1 MESVADVVEALKSKG
16 SEKTQ
21 ATYVRHGMP
30 ADKVLGVSVADLKP
44 IAKQIKGKQTLIQD
58 VFETGI
64 MDAMYLAGMV
74 ADGSLLN
81 PEKLGAWAELAR
93 GMNMIAEYSV
103 PWVVLDHPQRL
114 EIASSWMDSG
124 DDHRAT
130 IGWTIL
136 TGMVATEPDSALDLD
151 LLRSRMAQ
159 AIREISSSSD
169 RLKLAMNS
177 YVIAVGCYIPVL
189 NGEAKQAAREIG
201 KVTADMG
208 KTACKVPDAIAAIE
222 KVESAG
228 RLGRKRATMR
238 C

>member
-1 MESVADVVEALKSKG
+1 MESVADVIAALKSKG

-30 ADKVLGVSVADLKP
+30 AEKVLGVSVADLKP
-44 IAKQIKGKQTLIQD
+44 ITKQIKGKQVLIQG

-74 ADGSLLN
+74 ADGSLLS
-81 PEKLGAWAELAR
+81 PEQLGAWADLAR
-93 GMNMIAEYSV
+93 GMNMVAEYSV
-103 PWVVLDHPQRL
+103 PWIVLDHPQRH
-114 EIASSWMDSG
+114 EIAASWIDSG

-130 IGWTIL
+130 IGWTVL
-136 TGMVATEPDSALDLD
+136 SGMVATEPDSALDLD

-159 AIREISSSSD
+159 AVRDIPSSPD

-177 YVIAVGCYIPVL
+177 YVIAVGCYVAYL
-189 NGEAKQAAREIG
+189 NTEAKQAAREIG

-228 RLGRKRATMR
+228 RLGKKRATMR